1 MRGLAKDHKK
11 RGEANVT
18 VQHFSGLEESTPALN
33 RMLAPRHSLSL
44 SANNTSL

>member
-18 VQHFSGLEESTPALN
+18 VQHFSGLEESTPAIN
-33 RMLAPRHSLSL
+33 RMDASSKTLSL
-44 SANNTSL
+44 PVS